1 MTGYGKAE
9 YIFSDHKTIV
19 ELRAVNSKQLDLTLK
34 LYPRSRTKK
43 PYLACISCIAGELS
57 HWGI

>member
-19 ELRAVNSKQLDLTLK
+19 ELRAVNSKQLD
-34 LYPRSRTKK
+34 PHN
-43 PYLACISCIAGELS
+43 
-57 HWGI
+57 HWSAAK